1 TTRAAEERKHLIAD
15 PLGWR
20 DATGSQAVRRNGD
33 VVRRR
38 GRRDLAL
45 GRGYE
50 ANAQRFGQVADAG
63 EEPRRMWRPIELQP
77 GEIVMMHPLV
87 EQRLEKDF
95 GREDLL
101 PNRREVVDP
110 DGTALGSRFPRDPV
124 VAVGFDFQ
132 FAFAGTVALRAV
144 GHSQLAGW
152 Q

>member
-1 TTRAAEERKHLIAD
+1 
-15 PLGWR
+15 
-20 DATGSQAVRRNGD
+20 
-33 VVRRR
+33 
-38 GRRDLAL
+38 
-45 GRGYE
+45 
-50 ANAQRFGQVADAG
+50 
-63 EEPRRMWRPIELQP
+63 MWRPIELQP

-144 GHSQLAGW
+144 GHGQLAGW
-152 Q
+152 QPSGLVENVEQRLAAYLATGRCCLLEDRKRVTLSAGKHPPRDSFYSLAAFVAGTWTSISF